1 MENGSGD
8 NTLFLHKEQLRLWQ
22 KLVEEATETQN
33 TM

>member
-8 NTLFLHKEQLRLWQ
+8 NTLLHKEQSRLWQ
-22 KLVEEATETQN
+22 KLVEEIETQN